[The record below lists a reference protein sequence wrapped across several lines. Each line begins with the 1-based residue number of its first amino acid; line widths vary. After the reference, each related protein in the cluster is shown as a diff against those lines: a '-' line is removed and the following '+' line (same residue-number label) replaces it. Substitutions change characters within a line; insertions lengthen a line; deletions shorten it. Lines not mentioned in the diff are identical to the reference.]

1 MRGIIGALMFVVLY
15 SVIGWAIYCLIK
27 DSREE
32 AEKTMKRKRKRKH
45 NKEKK

>member
-1 MRGIIGALMFVVLY
+1 MREIIGGLMFVVLY

-27 DSREE
+27 ESREE
-32 AEKTMKRKRKRKH
+32 AEKTMKRKRKR